1 MKQTFLLLCILLAG
15 VSLSAQAQTSPKPII
30 FITDASGS
38 MWQKV
43 DGEFKIAL
51 AREVL
56 AKMVNDMPEEQPL
69 GLVAYGHRQKG
80 DCADIEEVLPLSNTD
95 KAAFTKAMNDLN
107 PLGKTPLA
115 QSALKVINQL
125 KSSGESATIILITD
139 GIETCT
145 GDLCQVVKE
154 AKAAGVDFVL
164 HIIGFDLG
172 DADRAPLECAAQ
184 EGEGLY
190 IDASDKDQL
199 AGAVEQTSE
208 ITVDVP
214 RGRLSVKTLRNG
226 ALIDAAVQV
235 TKAGTPKNVGGVRTY
250 KDEASNPGIV
260 NLPAGTYDI
269 EVSVVGQ
276 SGIDPQKRTGV
287 VVTETEVNEQVFDF
301 TSGHLELKVTEN
313 GQLHDAAVNVLP
325 HGENRS
331 VTGGRTYTGANSNPF
346 KKEVSPGR
354 YDIEIKSVTIKGLSA
369 SYVIENVEIKPGE
382 TSIHA
387 HEFESA
393 TLSVGATYKG
403 ELWDATVNIVSSN
416 PKSSVAGGRTYTSAS
431 SNPKSFL
438 LSPGTYEVTVNPLKA
453 KEITRQTFTVT
464 LKPGETLEKII
475 SW

>member
-1 MKQTFLLLCILLAG
+1 MKKIFLFLFYLMVGITVLAQDPA
-15 VSLSAQAQTSPKPII
+15 SSKPII

-56 AKMVNDMPEEQPL
+56 AELVGDMPAEQQL

-80 DCADIEEVLPLSNTD
+80 DCADIEEILPLSNTD
-95 KAAFTKAMNDLN
+95 KGAFTKALNDLN

-115 QSALKVINQL
+115 QSALKVVNQL

-172 DADRAPLECAAQ
+172 DADRAPLECAAR

-214 RGRLSVKTLRNG
+214 RGRLAVKTLRNG

-235 TKAGTPKNVGGVRTY
+235 TKTGTLENVGGVRTY
-250 KDEASNPGIV
+250 KDESSNPGIV

-269 EVSVVGQ
+269 EVTVVGQ
-276 SGIDPQKRTGV
+276 RGVDPQKRTGI

-301 TSGHLELKVTEN
+301 SSGHLELKVTEN
-313 GQLHDAAVNVLP
+313 GALHDATVNVIP
-325 HGENRS
+325 HGGNRS
-331 VTGGRTYTGANSNPF
+331 VTGGRTYTGPRSNPL
-346 KKEVSPGR
+346 KKEISPGR

-369 SYVIENVEIKPGE
+369 SHLIENIEIKPGE
-382 TSIHA
+382 SVVQA
-387 HEFESA
+387 HEFKSA
-393 TLSVGATYKG
+393 TLKVGAKYKG
-403 ELWDATVNIVSSN
+403 ELWDVTVNIVPASTRR
-416 PKSSVAGGRTYTSAS
+416 SVAGGRTYTSPS
-431 SNPKSFL
+431 SNPKSYI
-438 LSPGTYEVTVNPLKA
+438 LSPDTYEVTVTPLKTR
-453 KEITRQTFTVT
+453 EISKQTFTVT
-464 LKPGETLEKII
+464 LKAGETLEKII